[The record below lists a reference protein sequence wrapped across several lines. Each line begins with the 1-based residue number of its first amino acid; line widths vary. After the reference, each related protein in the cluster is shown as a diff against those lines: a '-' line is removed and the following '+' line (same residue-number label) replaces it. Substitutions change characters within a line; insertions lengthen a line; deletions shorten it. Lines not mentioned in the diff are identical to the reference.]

1 MFCCSCSRRYFFV
14 EVLYRFKLIL
24 QSSRSQALNWHSN
37 VGLCSFFLFFFFVMF
52 ILDRFVHFLMAEVR
66 CFSVCRMSPKI
77 LILLAAVWRFLVFL
91 LNLEVFCCFIAKMS
105 EFLDWEHHWFWWNS
119 YLFEYHTTRDIPPC
133 WSSFWR
139 WRPNWRFSQFAA
151 GCLTKQSYN
160 K

>member
-1 MFCCSCSRRYFFV
+1 
-14 EVLYRFKLIL
+14 
-24 QSSRSQALNWHSN
+24 
-37 VGLCSFFLFFFFVMF
+37 MF

-151 GCLTKQSYN
+151 GCLTKQSYYQYSIQKSPNSLIFAQLNMPKLYHFN
-160 K
+160 KLKMRFHFKKLTIFFQFFNPI